1 MESKSLFRIMS
12 QVFGHALMMLYM
24 FRKKITKYIPTH
36 VNCITYINT
45 EHNVVLNIYESSTIN
60 IIVSAIL
67 QLLHVPRHNF
77 LYKYLNYDPFSVL
90 CFDNDIDGNSNAG
103 TDASTNYA
111 STNDFHDFYAFEIW
125 SQETRKYEYVMI
137 EKQLLH
143 HTIKDRTYPIDD
155 LLGLLENNDN
165 TIFSIQVNG
174 RLVHSNIDNYIKSL
188 NIHNNVT
195 AECIN
200 LYDYYLTNE
209 STFGYRGSKELIVTD
224 YDLVTQVF
232 KGSDFIMP
240 MIQLNKD

>member
-1 MESKSLFRIMS
+1 
-12 QVFGHALMMLYM
+12 
-24 FRKKITKYIPTH
+24 
-36 VNCITYINT
+36 
-45 EHNVVLNIYESSTIN
+45 
-60 IIVSAIL
+60 
-67 QLLHVPRHNF
+67 
-77 LYKYLNYDPFSVL
+77 
-90 CFDNDIDGNSNAG
+90 
-103 TDASTNYA
+103 
-111 STNDFHDFYAFEIW
+111 
-125 SQETRKYEYVMI
+125 MI